1 MKNKPSTSP
10 LKLIRNT
17 IRKFSITLFIVAIS
31 GGLIASVLI
40 LSNVLTPHP
49 SNSSTSNSGTTTT
62 FDQATIDRLDKLT
75 TSNDSSGNQVL
86 PSDRINPFSG

>member
-1 MKNKPSTSP
+1 MKNKPPTSP
-10 LKLIRNT
+10 LKLIKNT

-49 SNSSTSNSGTTTT
+49 SNSSTSNSGTTT

-75 TSNDSSGNQVL
+75 TSSDSSGNQVL
-86 PSDRINPFSG
+86 PSGRINPFSG